1 MTGLFCPGMKK
12 SFIQTEGSPMTAT
25 LSLAF
30 EALPA
35 TPAFPMIALA
45 YGGNGNGDNKDDT
58 KVSLSAS
65 AEAADTATGGA
76 VTRAV
81 AEAGFKAGAGS
92 KLVIRTGE
100 GTVILLGAGKKVTA
114 GLEAENLG
122 GHAFSA
128 LAAASLKEA
137 TLALDDI
144 GTDQVA
150 EIALGAH
157 LASYRFSR
165 YFTKGDQANPKQRSL
180 TVASADAGAAGKAF
194 EASRE
199 LAEGVFLSRDLLT
212 EPANILYPEA
222 FAERCLDLSS
232 CGLKV
237 EVLDEDAMRAEGM
250 HLLLS
255 VGDGSERASRMVVMR
270 WDGGAKDE
278 APFALVG
285 KGVCFDT
292 GGISIKP
299 AGGMEDMKWD
309 MGGAAAVTGAMRA
322 IAGRKVK
329 RNVVGLIGLVENMPD
344 GKATR
349 PGDVV
354 TSMSGQTVEIINT
367 DAEGRLVLADVLTY
381 TQKYFKPAKMINLA
395 TLTGAIIVS
404 LGKEHAGMFSNDD
417 DLSAAISA
425 AGLDTGEKAWRMP
438 LGKEY
443 DALLKSHI
451 ADMKNI
457 GGRWAGSITA
467 ACFLERFVDNVP
479 WAHLDIAG
487 MVWSE
492 KDRPTVPKGGTGFGV
507 RLLTRLIENGA

>member
-1 MTGLFCPGMKK
+1 
-12 SFIQTEGSPMTAT
+12 MTAT

-30 EALPA
+30 EALDDNPSW
-35 TPAFPMIALA
+35 PQIVLA
-45 YGGNGNGDNKDDT
+45 HGAGEDSDDGIT
-58 KVSLSAS
+58 LSAS
-65 AEAADTATGGA
+65 AKAADEASGGA
-76 VTRAV
+76 ISRAA
-81 AEAGFKAGAGS
+81 AESEFKAGAGARM
-92 KLVIRTGE
+92 VIRTAG
-100 GTVILLGAGKKVTA
+100 GTAVLVGAGKEITT
-114 GLEAENLG
+114 GMTAENLG
-122 GHAFSA
+122 GHVFSA
-128 LAAASLKEA
+128 LAAASLTEA
-137 TLALDDI
+137 TLILDDL
-144 GTDQVA
+144 A
-150 EIALGAH
+150 EETVVGIALGAY
-157 LASYRFSR
+157 LASYRFSQ
-165 YFTKGDQANPKQRSL
+165 YFTKGDRANPKQRHLRIVSS
-180 TVASADAGAAGKAF
+180 TGAAAAKAF
-194 EASRE
+194 EAARE

-212 EPANILYPEA
+212 EPANVLYPEA
-222 FAERCLDLSS
+222 FAERCKALQS

-237 EVLDEDAMRAEGM
+237 EVLDEAAMRKEGM

-255 VGDGSERASRMVVMR
+255 VGEGSERASRMVVMR
-270 WDGGAKDE
+270 WDGGKEDE

-292 GGISIKP
+292 GGISLKP

-322 IAGRKVK
+322 IAGRKLK

-381 TQKYFKPAKMINLA
+381 TQKHFKPAKMINLA

-404 LGKEHAGMFSNDD
+404 LGKEHAGLFSNDD
-417 DLSAAISA
+417 DLSAAITA
-425 AGLDTGEKAWRMP
+425 AGLETEEKAWRMP

-479 WAHLDIAG
+479 WEHLDIAG